1 MYKKAWYTC
10 KVVVLRNKP
19 IAFLTSGLPSP
30 SSLLKLPGWFRT
42 GTSIDDGA
50 RNSKNWLDQWL
61 SDKLG
66 TGSRV
71 YSFPRAFL
79 SSNDVPVLLLNQP
92 NMWICQ
98 HYQEITHYIWF
109 YDESVFWEQ
118 RFVQWLANVISLSII
133 GYAND
138 MLIKPLKLNECTKR
152 HTILQEKYVQLK
164 IN

>member
-1 MYKKAWYTC
+1 MP
-10 KVVVLRNKP
+10 N
-19 IAFLTSGLPSP
+19 LPLCHWSSQSFNLHAP
-30 SSLLKLPGWFRT
+30 SSTNVPVLLLNQPNRFIKQQNGNISWRRRAQIRQLAWPMAER
-42 GTSIDDGA
+42 
-50 RNSKNWLDQWL
+50 QM
-61 SDKLG
+61 G

-71 YSFPRAFL
+71 YFFPRAFS
-79 SSNDVPVLLLNQP
+79 SSNDVPVLLLKQP

-133 GYAND
+133 GDAND
-138 MLIKPLKLNECTKR
+138 MLIKATKTNECTKR
-152 HTILQEKYVQLK
+152 HTTLHVKYVQLK

>member
-1 MYKKAWYTC
+1 MYKKAWCTC

-19 IAFLTSGLPSP
+19 IAFLTSVLPSP
-30 SSLLKLPGWFRT
+30 SSLLKFPGWFRT
-42 GTSIDDGA
+42 GTSVDDSA
-50 RNSKNWLDQWL
+50 RKSNHWLDQWL

-71 YSFPRAFL
+71 YSFPRAFS

-98 HYQEITHYIWF
+98 HYQEITLYNGFH
-109 YDESVFWEQ
+109 ESVFWEQ
-118 RFVQWLANVISLSII
+118 RFVQWVANVISLSII
-133 GYAND
+133 GDAND
-138 MLIKPLKLNECTKR
+138 MLIKATKTNECTKR
-152 HTILQEKYVQLK
+152 HTILHVKYVQLK